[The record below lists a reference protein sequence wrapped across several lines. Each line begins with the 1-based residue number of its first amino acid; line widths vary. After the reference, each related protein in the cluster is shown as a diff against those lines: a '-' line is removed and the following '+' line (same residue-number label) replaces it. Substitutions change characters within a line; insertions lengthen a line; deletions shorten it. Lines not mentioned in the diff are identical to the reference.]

1 MESPGARRE
10 SRQVNGVGPSGMTV
24 ARNVAR
30 LRNARG
36 FTTVQLAKLLEDAGR
51 PITAS
56 SITKLELGQRKVDV
70 DDLNVLAVVLRVSP
84 SALLL
89 PPTADP
95 AATVEITSAGA
106 VPADLAWAW
115 TLGEHPLDLPPND
128 DGEAWNDFQT
138 MSRPSGMRHF
148 RGTLSGEVRLSPALS
163 EALRQA
169 GVTPPTHIGPA
180 TEDDPP
186 R

>member
-1 MESPGARRE
+1 
-10 SRQVNGVGPSGMTV
+10 MTV

-36 FTTVQLAKLLEDAGR
+36 LTTVQLAKLLEDAGR

-84 SALLL
+84 SSLLV

-95 AATVEITSAGA
+95 ATTVEITSAGA

-128 DGEAWNDFQT
+128 DGEVWNDFQT
-138 MSRPSGMRHF
+138 NSRPSGRRHF
-148 RGTLSGEVRLSPALS
+148 RGTVSGEIRLSPALS
-163 EALRQA
+163 EAYRQSGA
-169 GVTPPTHIGPA
+169 SETVRLGEPT
-180 TEDDPP
+180 TEDYPH
-186 R
+186 

>member
-30 LRNARG
+30 FRNARG

-70 DDLNVLAVVLRVSP
+70 DDLVTLAVVLRVSP

-95 AATVEITSAGA
+95 ATTVEITSAGA
-106 VPADLAWAW
+106 VPADLAWVW
-115 TLGEHPLDLPPND
+115 TLGEHPLELPPDD

-148 RGTLSGEVRLSPALS
+148 RGTVSGEVRLSPALS
-163 EALRQA
+163 EALRQSGA
-169 GVTPPTHIGPA
+169 SETVRIDPPT
-180 TEDDPP
+180 TE
-186 R
+186 